1 MWSGEEEYKTSCSW
15 GVLIDCCSM
24 QLLSHSHEKC
34 STQQCFVTF
43 YSLRMT
49 HICHLLPWVIHS
61 RSAFNCRSTY
71 VRCRLR
77 CLGEPKVC
85 RVRWPLICIHKTL
98 LFSSPGED
106 EPICV
111 VYLALDQTIFIT
123 LSRFPSQLG
132 LLSTQEV
139 VAFWI
144 SSKRRSIRTTRPLS
158 CHYVDY
164 IVYSKWKVLQY
175 A

>member
-34 STQQCFVTF
+34 STLQCFVTF
-43 YSLRMT
+43 YSLKMT
-49 HICHLLPWVIHS
+49 HFCHLLPWVIHS

-111 VYLALDQTIFIT
+111 VNLALDQTIFIPFQISLT
-123 LSRFPSQLG
+123 AWPAFHPGGCSLLNFIQEKIDKNDQAIKLSLCRLY
-132 LLSTQEV
+132 
-139 VAFWI
+139 
-144 SSKRRSIRTTRPLS
+144 
-158 CHYVDY
+158 C
-164 IVYSKWKVLQY
+164 LQ
-175 A
+175 

>member
-1 MWSGEEEYKTSCSW
+1 MSIKTSCSW

-24 QLLSHSHEKC
+24 QLLSHSYEKC
-34 STQQCFVTF
+34 STQQCFITF

-49 HICHLLPWVIHS
+49 HFCHLPHWVIHS
-61 RSAFNCRSTY
+61 RSAFNSRSTY

-77 CLGEPKVC
+77 CLEEPKVC
-85 RVRWPLICIHKTL
+85 RVRWPLICIHKPSYSL
-98 LFSSPGED
+98 HLVKMNRSVLF
-106 EPICV
+106 IWHWIKL
-111 VYLALDQTIFIT
+111 YLY
-123 LSRFPSQLG
+123 LSKFPSQLG
-132 LLSTQEV
+132 LLSAQEV

-158 CHYVDY
+158 CHYADY
-164 IVYSKWKVLQY
+164 IVYSKRKVLQY